1 MECHKWKSRRM
12 LEKQIRRQQQR
23 RRKKIE
29 LQKHKKKLKKNKTEK
44 KIPLSIV
51 CRCNT
56 KILSVKLVAASLRYY
71 STFYSIQPFAF
82 RNFVLVSVLCAWARF
97 LWPTLLLLG
106 IQVILNYLFFLLQRF
121 FYHFTLLLNSK
132 LFAILNI
139 CHIIMIIDPMTVP
152 DRSQDYERKI
162 RIFLFLSLSQSL
174 ICCTHYTMLTG
185 MRDFFRLFSV
195 FICFS
200 IFSLFIFLL
209 SRFWHFIRVGINRA
223 IFLALSALVTNILD
237 YCYR

>member
-106 IQVILNYLFFLLQRF
+106 IQVILNYLFFCCSVFLP
-121 FYHFTLLLNSK
+121 FYSVAQFQ
-132 LFAILNI
+132 AI
-139 CHIIMIIDPMTVP
+139 CHSEYLPYYYDYWSDDCSWSIARLRAKNSYFLVP
-152 DRSQDYERKI
+152 LSVSVSHLLYTLHNAHRYEGFFPF
-162 RIFLFLSLSQSL
+162 IFSF
-174 ICCTHYTMLTG
+174 HMLLY
-185 MRDFFRLFSV
+185 FFFVHLFS
-195 FICFS
+195 F
-200 IFSLFIFLL
+200 
-209 SRFWHFIRVGINRA
+209 
-223 IFLALSALVTNILD
+223 
-237 YCYR
+237 